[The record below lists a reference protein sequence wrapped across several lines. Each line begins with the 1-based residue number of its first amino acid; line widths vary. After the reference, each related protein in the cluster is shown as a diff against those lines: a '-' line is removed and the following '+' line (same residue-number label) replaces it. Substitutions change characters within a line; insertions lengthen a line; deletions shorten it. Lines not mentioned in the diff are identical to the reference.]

1 MITIIGRGHSG
12 TRAIS
17 HTLSASGVFMGAQ
30 LNVSGDMLPP
40 QDLYEA
46 CRVMGKYVNHLG
58 GNQWDFS
65 NLHTMPIDPAFT
77 RLVVNYLTQVLDS
90 SELRKG
96 WKLPETTLIYPWI
109 VRMFPHIDYIF
120 WVRDPRDC
128 ILGSHI
134 TDNLANFGVP
144 YTMPPQINGEDDLL
158 MMRAISW
165 KYQRD
170 IVHATPTPR
179 RRIDVRFED
188 FVLKQDETLS
198 HLSKYFEFPMA
209 KIEARPDSV
218 GRWKT
223 RADVDFSR
231 FEDLFRKELV
241 EQGYVSK
248 VRMKK
253 AE

>member
-1 MITIIGRGHSG
+1 MEAAGDHPD
-12 TRAIS
+12 
-17 HTLSASGVFMGAQ
+17 LSVDCADVPAHRLYFLGA
-30 LNVSGDMLPP
+30 
-40 QDLYEA
+40 
-46 CRVMGKYVNHLG
+46 R
-58 GNQWDFS
+58 
-65 NLHTMPIDPAFT
+65 
-77 RLVVNYLTQVLDS
+77 
-90 SELRKG
+90 
-96 WKLPETTLIYPWI
+96 
-109 VRMFPHIDYIF
+109 
-120 WVRDPRDC
+120 PRDC

-170 IVHATPTPR
+170 IVHATPSPR

-188 FVLKQDETLS
+188 FVLRQDETLS

-231 FEDLFRKELV
+231 FDDLFRKELV

-248 VRMKK
+248 VKIKK
-253 AE
+253 